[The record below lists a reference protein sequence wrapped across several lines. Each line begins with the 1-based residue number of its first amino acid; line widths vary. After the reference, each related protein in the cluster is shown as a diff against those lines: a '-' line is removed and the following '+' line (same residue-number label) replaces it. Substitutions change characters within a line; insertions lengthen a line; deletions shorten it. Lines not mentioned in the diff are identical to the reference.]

1 MKSKLVFRVGA
12 AAILLASLQG
22 ACFAQEVVGSASIN
36 RVFGASIVPVSAEP
50 YAENEVTYSIGGAP
64 AVSASLADAI
74 AEINASSD
82 GTSAHIELNAD
93 IQVSQTY
100 TLTGNKT
107 VTIDGTANGYSLQ
120 RASSHEGALFS
131 VQGGSLKLTN
141 VILDGGASVTV
152 EGDGSWTWSG
162 VAANEALVKVEN
174 ALLTLSGTTK
184 LQNARNAQL
193 NAQNN
198 GGAISLDNASLTMK
212 DGAEIQK
219 CSANNNGG
227 AIYATGSGSVVT
239 LEKTSISY
247 CDATNGGAVYLENG
261 ARLVANGS
269 TTGDVRIFTNHA
281 TNGAAIYATG
291 SVSTAHSLNLISIQG
306 NRAQYGGAVY
316 AANGA
321 KFQSNS
327 ANHDIIENTAAKNG
341 GAFYIEGAGSEVN
354 LTLTSLQRN
363 EAQYGGAVYVSDSG
377 KFIADTVQLK
387 GNKAMFDGGAVY
399 AKGGATV
406 SLQRGTGGYDDP
418 NVNSGVLQNT
428 AGGYGG
434 GIYAAG
440 AGTQITIGDKS
451 TVGIYDNKAGFGAG
465 ALYLT
470 NGSVGTLLNS
480 VDIRRNSGSESS
492 EPTTPWEVEFSCG
505 GVYVYQSATLKLAG
519 KIIITE
525 NTVGTEGREVNLLIA
540 SGKIAPGAD
549 QNVPV
554 ECYWDYGGLSAGT
567 KIGVSLQVW
576 PTDGGS
582 NEVLYMVGK
591 TYNGSANGITAD
603 YAGYFTSD
611 RNPYDSS
618 TGKGI
623 FETVV
628 RSAPHPEMGKNY
640 NQVYLKAHP
649 IQTPTVSAQA
659 VNKYYDGTNQTSLT
673 NAAWSNVD
681 PAVEKLFQNLKEG
694 TDYTYTA
701 TFENNAQG
709 NVIFDGTSAK
719 EQTVQITISVKN
731 QDVLKVF
738 PSLRSIKLTSKA
750 VIYPIPLAIK
760 AEAQDKYYD
769 ATNAAQATISLI
781 VDTSAGSQ
789 GGLTLP
795 QTLPVE
801 PVQGTDYTVT
811 ASFDSAQAGAGRNV
825 NIQVKPNGTD
835 LAKNYIWPSAQF
847 TLTAEILKLPL
858 EVSLQAE
865 NKVYDGSA
873 KAVLKGTPSVSIAK
887 QNRSGLTLPSS
898 LPETIEFAADYTLEN
913 PMFAD
918 ENGQPVSDAGAHM
931 VTGTLKILN
940 DSKMKNYTMAL
951 AAQGS
956 QAEITQRTLTP
967 VSVKVQDKL
976 YDGTT
981 EAAASDLVLSGL
993 PDGRKLEE
1001 GVDYRIVSALFEDPE
1016 TGVNKQVRVT
1026 FELLSE
1032 QAKRN
1037 YVLEK
1042 DFLLAK
1048 ADITNDLKVTDEYTE
1063 EVSSGVM
1070 TVQDMEQW
1078 IRTQYYHV
1086 PTTLV
1091 SLSIKDANGNDV
1103 QQIDRSV
1110 AAVYSVEA
1118 RFTNDNGQTALY
1130 QIVWNLVEKQV
1141 EEPTVPG
1148 ETPSTPEE
1156 TPTPPAASPIVQTGD
1171 TSATE
1176 LLAPALAISAT
1187 AIAVLMVMG
1196 HKRNHMKQK

>member
-1 MKSKLVFRVGA
+1 MIPMKNKLVFRVGA
-12 AAILLASLQG
+12 AAILLAALQG

-36 RVFGASIVPVSAEP
+36 RVFGASIVPVSAQP
-50 YAENEVTYSIGGAP
+50 YAADEVQYSIDGAP

-74 AEINASSD
+74 AAINASQ
-82 GTSAHIELNAD
+82 GTSARIELSSD
-93 IQVSQTY
+93 IVVSQTY
-100 TLTGNKT
+100 TLTGHKS
-107 VTIDGTANGYSLQ
+107 VIIDGTASGYSLQ
-120 RASSHEGALFS
+120 RASSQEGALFS
-131 VQGGSLKLTN
+131 GHGGSLKLTN

-152 EGDGSWTWSG
+152 EGNGSWTWSG

-184 LQNARNAQL
+184 LQNAWNTSG
-193 NAQNN
+193 N
-198 GGAISLDNASLTMK
+198 GG
-212 DGAEIQK
+212 G
-219 CSANNNGG
+219 
-227 AIYATGSGSVVT
+227 IYATGTNTVLT
-239 LEKTSISY
+239 LEKATISS
-247 CDATNGGAVYLENG
+247 CEAVNGGGVYLEGG
-261 ARLVANGS
+261 ARFVANGS
-269 TTGDVRIFTNHA
+269 TSTDVRIVNNRA
-281 TNGAAIYATG
+281 KNGGAIYATG

-321 KFQSNS
+321 KFQSKS

-387 GNKAMFDGGAVY
+387 GNQAMFDGGAVY
-399 AKGGATV
+399 AKGGAAV

-505 GVYVYQSATLKLAG
+505 GVYVYQSAALKLAG
-519 KIIITE
+519 TIIITE

-618 TGKGI
+618 TGKGV

-628 RSAPHPEMGKNY
+628 RSAPHPEMGQNY

-673 NAAWSNVD
+673 NVAWSNVD

-811 ASFDSAQAGAGRNV
+811 TSFDSAQAGAGRNV

-858 EVSLQAE
+858 EASLQAE

-873 KAVLKGTPSVSIAK
+873 KAVLKGTPSVSIVK

-918 ENGQPVSDAGAHM
+918 ENGQPVSDAGVHM
-931 VTGTLKILN
+931 VTGALKILN

-993 PDGRKLEE
+993 PDGQKLEE
-1001 GVDYRIVSALFEDPE
+1001 GVDYRIVSALFEDAE

-1048 ADITNDLKVTDEYTE
+1048 ADITNDLKVTDEHTE

-1118 RFTNDNGQTALY
+1118 RFANDNGQTALY

-1176 LLAPALAISAT
+1176 LLALALAISAT
-1187 AIAVLMVMG
+1187 AIAVLMIMG

>member
-50 YAENEVTYSIGGAP
+50 YAENEVTYSIGGATG
-64 AVSASLADAI
+64 VDASLADAV

-184 LQNARNAQL
+184 LQNAWNTSG
-193 NAQNN
+193 N
-198 GGAISLDNASLTMK
+198 GG
-212 DGAEIQK
+212 G
-219 CSANNNGG
+219 
-227 AIYATGSGSVVT
+227 IYATGTNTVLT
-239 LEKTSISY
+239 LEKATISSCEAVNGGGVYLEGGARFVANGSTSTDVRIVNNRAKNGGGIYVTGAVSTPHSLKLINIQGNS
-247 CDATNGGAVYLENG
+247 AENGGAVY
-261 ARLVANGS
+261 
-269 TTGDVRIFTNHA
+269 A
-281 TNGAAIYATG
+281 TNEARI
-291 SVSTAHSLNLISIQG
+291 ISE
-306 NRAQYGGAVY
+306 
-316 AANGA
+316 
-321 KFQSNS
+321 SE
-327 ANHDIIENTAAKNG
+327 NHNIFSNTASKNG
-341 GAFYIEGAGSEVN
+341 GAFYIEGSNTVVN
-354 LTLTSLQRN
+354 LPLTSFQKN
-363 EAQYGGAVYVSDSG
+363 KAENGGAVYVSNSAS
-377 KFIADTVQLK
+377 FIAGTVQMK
-387 GNKAMFDGGAVY
+387 DNEATNDGGAIY
-399 AKGGATV
+399 ADTKAKVTLKSGGN
-406 SLQRGTGGYDDP
+406 GYNDP
-418 NVNSGVLQNT
+418 ETVNSGLLRNI
-428 AGGYGG
+428 AGRNGG
-434 GIYAAG
+434 GIYAAD
-440 AGTQITIGDKS
+440 AETQITVGESS
-451 TVGIYDNKAGFGAG
+451 TVGIFYNEAGNMAG
-465 ALYLT
+465 AMYLE
-470 NGSVGTLLNS
+470 NGAVGMLTKVVN
-480 VDIRRNSGSESS
+480 IRANRGGENGA
-492 EPTTPWEVEFSCG
+492 PTTPWKEELSCG
-505 GVYVYQSATLKLAG
+505 GVRVDETSTLKLAG
-519 KIIITE
+519 TIIITE

-540 SGKIAPGAD
+540 SDKIAPGAG

-554 ECYWDYGGLSAGT
+554 ECYWDGGQGGLSAGT

-591 TYNGSANGITAD
+591 TYNGSANGITPD

-673 NAAWSNVD
+673 NVAWSNVD

-918 ENGQPVSDAGAHM
+918 ENGQPVSDAGVHM
-931 VTGTLKILN
+931 VTGTMKILN

-993 PDGRKLEE
+993 PDGQKLEE
-1001 GVDYRIVSALFEDPE
+1001 GVDYRIVSALFEDAE
-1016 TGVNKQVRVT
+1016 TGINKQVRVR

-1103 QQIDRSV
+1103 QQMDRSV

-1118 RFTNDNGQTALY
+1118 RFANDNGQTALY

-1176 LLAPALAISAT
+1176 LLALALAISAT
-1187 AIAVLMVMG
+1187 AIAVLMIMG